1 MATGRNMQLTRM
13 AGEYLACAELCR
25 RGLLAT
31 TFTGNVPELDI
42 LATDKDLQTIPI
54 QVKGNAK
61 GDWMLRANSFLNIN
75 YNEETKIQTILGEK
89 DFKKSK
95 LIYIFVKVVD
105 QGKDEFYILRLQD
118 LQRIIVKNYNEYLQ
132 KHGGRRPKSPKSMH
146 TAILLKH
153 LSGYRDN
160 WKLLQGQKFKRG
172 QETGVALGGN
182 SYD

>member
-13 AGEYLACAELCR
+13 AGEYLVCAELCR

-31 TFTGNVPELDI
+31 TFTGNVPEFDI
-42 LATDKDLQTIPI
+42 LATDKNLQTIPI

-75 YNEETKIQTILGEK
+75 YNEETKIQTILGKK

-95 LIYIFVKVVD
+95 LIYIFVKVVG
-105 QGKDEFYILRLQD
+105 QGEDEFYILRLQD
-118 LQRIIVKNYNEYLQ
+118 LQKIVFNNHNEYLQ

-146 TAILLKH
+146 TAILSKH
-153 LSGYRDN
+153 LLGYRDN
-160 WKLLQGQKFKRG
+160 WKLLQEKKLRG
-172 QETGVALGGN
+172 RKKTLI
-182 SYD
+182 